1 MTERTVVLT
10 DLAENVWLERCT
22 LSARDGVSLAGSD
35 AWSIT
40 KSTLRGGVSDGV
52 DVVELDNGRLS
63 VSVLPTRGMGLWRGE
78 CDGVRLGWSS
88 PVTRPVHPQFVRL
101 SDESGLG
108 WLTGFNEWLCRCGL
122 QFMGPPCDDGGLPV
136 TLHGR
141 IANRPAHRVEAR
153 VNSDGPGTLEVTGV
167 VDETL
172 MFLCNLRLTSTLRT
186 EAGSNRILII
196 DEVENRGGRPAEFE
210 LLYHINQGPPLLAEG
225 ASFSAPVRELAPR
238 DDAAAEGIDMWTR
251 FEAPTAGYAEQVF
264 YMLLHGD
271 ADGNTLVLLKNAA
284 GDKGLSLRFNLR
296 ELPYFIFWK
305 ETQPEA
311 DGYVTGLEPATA
323 LPNDK
328 PFEREQGR
336 LITLD
341 PGARHR
347 MQLQLAVHTAAA
359 AVADVERQIAE
370 LQTAGEPTVHRRPTV
385 PFSPEK

>member
-1 MTERTVVLT
+1 
-10 DLAENVWLERCT
+10 
-22 LSARDGVSLAGSD
+22 
-35 AWSIT
+35 
-40 KSTLRGGVSDGV
+40 
-52 DVVELDNGRLS
+52 
-63 VSVLPTRGMGLWRGE
+63 
-78 CDGVRLGWSS
+78 
-88 PVTRPVHPQFVRL
+88 
-101 SDESGLG
+101 
-108 WLTGFNEWLCRCGL
+108 
-122 QFMGPPCDDGGLPV
+122 
-136 TLHGR
+136 
-141 IANRPAHRVEAR
+141 
-153 VNSDGPGTLEVTGV
+153 
-167 VDETL
+167 
-172 MFLCNLRLTSTLRT
+172 
-186 EAGSNRILII
+186 
-196 DEVENRGGRPAEFE
+196 
-210 LLYHINQGPPLLAEG
+210 
-225 ASFSAPVRELAPR
+225 
-238 DDAAAEGIDMWTR
+238 
-251 FEAPTAGYAEQVF
+251 
-264 YMLLHGD
+264 LLHGD

-341 PGARHR
+341 PGARYR